1 MTEETKV
8 VIEINSD
15 NWTKIQDAMLSE
27 LKKCGSFP
35 PNRFL
40 RMAFDSGC
48 KELGINLTTKELS

>member
-1 MTEETKV
+1 MNEDTKT
-8 VIEINSD
+8 IEINSD
-15 NWTKIQDAMLSE
+15 DWTKIQDAMLSE

-40 RMAFDSGC
+40 RMAFDAGC